1 MMRTTTFSSLLF
13 SLCLSFFTSHAG
25 ALTIDED
32 GVFHLSYASSYSS
45 TQSFSRADLDWIDY
59 IERESEGRIKIRP
72 FWSATLL
79 SNDEN
84 MLELR
89 HGVADVAMI
98 TPIYSRSGSVAIRA
112 QTGFY
117 AGATE
122 ISTQVE
128 VFHCLLQEFPVFQR
142 ELEGVKL
149 LVVQGGTPSYIFTQ
163 NATVES
169 LDDLVGL
176 RLRAPTAVVPVLFEL
191 GGDALLMPMS
201 DVYPALSKGTIDGVV
216 TPMDALYSLRFAEIG
231 NYMNMLTIH
240 RGGYP
245 SRAISNKTWEQL
257 PTDIQNLLLESSR
270 YWEERIAF
278 YVLEGDRLG
287 RDLAIEE
294 GVEFITVSDEV
305 QEAFNQIQTEVAR
318 QDAQRLYDYGIDG
331 EAILDYANSMI
342 RRINAGEAVNC
353 REW

>member
-1 MMRTTTFSSLLF
+1 MKRLHAALALLLTLTFSLL
-13 SLCLSFFTSHAG
+13 SSSSVAIS
-25 ALTIDED
+25 IDED
-32 GVFHLSYASSYSS
+32 GVIHLTYASSYSS

-59 IERESEGRIKIRP
+59 IERESNGRIKIRP

-89 HGVADVAMI
+89 HGVADIAMI

-128 VFHCLLQEFPVFQR
+128 VFHCLLRDFPVFQR

-149 LVVQGGTPSYIFTQ
+149 LVVQGGTPSYILTQ
-163 NATVES
+163 DRTIES
-169 LDDLVGL
+169 LNDLAGL
-176 RLRAPTAVVPVLFEL
+176 RLRAPTAVVPVLYEL
-191 GGDALLMPMS
+191 GGDALLMPMG

-231 NYMNMLTIH
+231 DYMNMLTIH

-245 SRAISNKTWEQL
+245 SRAMSNRSWERIPADLQ
-257 PTDIQNLLLESSR
+257 QLLLESGR
-270 YWEERIAF
+270 YWEDRIAY
-278 YVLEGDRLG
+278 YVIEGDRLG
-287 RDLAIEE
+287 QELAIEE
-294 GVEFITVSDEV
+294 GVEFIQVSDKV
-305 QEAFNQIQTEVAR
+305 QEAFNVIQTEVAR

-331 EAILDYANSMI
+331 EAILEYANNLI
-342 RRINAGEAVNC
+342 RRINAGEEVNC